1 MSHPASR
8 TQQWLFDISQQQPQQ
23 HAILQAVRQH
33 ILSLAPGIQ
42 EDIKYGGILF
52 ADQQPFCGLFAYR
65 AHVSLEF
72 SAGAQLA
79 DPHQVLEGSGK
90 LRRHIKL
97 HSLDEV
103 GRKQV
108 AAYLQ
113 AAWQQQAP

>member
-1 MSHPASR
+1 MSSPVSR
-8 TQQWLFDISQQQPQQ
+8 PQQWLLDISQQQPLQ

-33 ILSLAPGIQ
+33 ILALAPGIQ
-42 EDIKYGGILF
+42 EEVKYGGILF
-52 ADQQPFCGLFAYR
+52 ADTAPFCGLFAYQ

-79 DPHQVLEGSGK
+79 DLHQVLEGSGK

-97 HSLDEV
+97 HSLEEV

-113 AAWQQQAP
+113 AAWQRQAP

>member
-1 MSHPASR
+1 VPTCRWNS
-8 TQQWLFDISQQQPQQ
+8 
-23 HAILQAVRQH
+23 
-33 ILSLAPGIQ
+33 APG
-42 EDIKYGGILF
+42 
-52 ADQQPFCGLFAYR
+52 R
-65 AHVSLEF
+65 
-72 SAGAQLA
+72 AQLA